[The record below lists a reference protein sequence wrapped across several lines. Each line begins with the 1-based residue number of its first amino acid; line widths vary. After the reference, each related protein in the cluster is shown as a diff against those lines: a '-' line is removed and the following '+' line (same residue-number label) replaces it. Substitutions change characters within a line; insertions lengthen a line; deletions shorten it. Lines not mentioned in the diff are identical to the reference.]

1 MGRVAA
7 KRELLI
13 ALVMALGLGAGRAT
27 WAQEEM
33 AIDNFAGVGIRAM
46 GMGGAF
52 AAVADDFTA
61 VFWNPLVWLR
71 SNIARCTGHFRATV
85 STTRPTRPET
95 WRRAS

>member
-52 AAVADDFTA
+52 A
-61 VFWNPLVWLR
+61 R
-71 SNIARCTGHFRATV
+71 SEEHTSELQSQA
-85 STTRPTRPET
+85 
-95 WRRAS
+95 